1 MSDKP
6 AESPKITLE
15 ELLALN
21 DEIVALVRAGVPLEL
36 GLAELGEEGDG
47 ILGRLGT
54 QLARRMNRGESLP
67 EALGKIDVN
76 LPKSYRVI
84 VEAGIR
90 AGRLTAALEGVSI
103 MALKMSELR
112 RQIGLAL
119 VYPLIVFML
128 AYGLFLLLCSWL
140 APRFQLMFR
149 DMDLGS
155 GGLMGLLSDL
165 GGNIAYWA
173 WIPPAV
179 VVALILWWW
188 KSGKRGFLC
197 GDGTPGGL
205 VCLCPGVKRIATF
218 YRSAQF
224 ADLLALL
231 IEQDVPLPE
240 AIVLAAET
248 TSDLQME
255 ASARAIADATSR
267 GLIVPSGLPGSSGF
281 PPFLHW
287 LITRRE
293 EQKGLV
299 SALKAAA
306 DMYRRRAVLITEWI
320 QVAFPMLAAVVI
332 GGGATLIYALTVFWP
347 LTEIL
352 KFLSEPLV

>member
-1 MSDKP
+1 MSFMP
-6 AESPKITLE
+6 RQSSEITIE

-47 ILGRLGT
+47 LLGRVGT
-54 QLARRMNRGESLP
+54 QLAGRLNRGESLP
-67 EALGKIDVN
+67 EALGKIDVK

-90 AGRLTAALEGVSI
+90 AGRLTAALEGVSN

-119 VYPLIVFML
+119 IYPLIVFML
-128 AYGLFLLLCSWL
+128 AYGLFLLLCFSL
-140 APRFQLMFR
+140 APRFQMLFQ
-149 DMDLGS
+149 DMGFGA
-155 GGLMGLLSDL
+155 GGVMGLLSEL
-165 GGNIAYWA
+165 GGSIAYWG

-179 VVALILWWW
+179 VMALILWWW
-188 KSGKRGFLC
+188 KSGDRGFLC

-205 VCLCPGVKRIATF
+205 ACLCPGVKRIARF

-267 GLIVPSGLPGSSGF
+267 GLFVPSGLPGSSGF

-299 SALKAAA
+299 TALKAAA

-352 KFLSEPLV
+352 KFLSEPKI